1 MGAREFDRKSHWES
15 VYSSKSAQETSW
27 YQLEPRISL
36 DWIEKTGVDKGQ
48 AIIDVGGGASVLVD
62 FLLNQGYSD
71 LTVMDIS
78 AAALKQARQRLDQK
92 ASAVDWIEADVTE
105 FVPRKSFDV
114 WHDRAVFHFLT
125 EKKDR
130 TRYLHA
136 LNEALKPGGWVIMAA
151 FAPDGPEKCSGL
163 QIVRY
168 DAAKL
173 GKELGGKYRLERQ
186 EKEMH
191 VTPAGHHQ
199 SFGFYCFRKMA

>member
-27 YQLEPRISL
+27 YQLEPRLSL
-36 DWIEKTGVDKGQ
+36 DLIDKTGVDKGQ

-62 FLLNQGYSD
+62 FLLNRGYSD

-78 AAALKQARQRLDQK
+78 AAALQQARQRLGQK
-92 ASAVDWIEADVTE
+92 ASAVDWIETDVTE
-105 FVPRKSFDV
+105 FMPRKTFYL

-125 EKKDR
+125 DKEDR
-130 TRYLHA
+130 VHYLDA

-163 QIVRY
+163 QIVQY

-173 GKELGGKYRLERQ
+173 GRQLGGKYRLERQ

-191 VTPAGHHQ
+191 VTPAGQHQ